1 MSNSLI
7 KSYNVNYADRNEK
20 KNKRIID
27 SNEAI
32 SERIKELSEKIEQ
45 ADEEEFAQ
53 DFSEG
58 LDAEQVD
65 ALLSDPDDIP
75 PEIAAKNEA
84 AEKMLAEAQEEAD
97 RIIADA
103 NAEADRIIAEANEQA
118 GGVLEEAR
126 ARGAEEGNQKGYE
139 EGLERAKQLEEEA
152 EQKAVALEEEYETRK
167 EELEPQLVE
176 KLTEIY
182 SHVFGIDL
190 SGRNDVVLYLL
201 KNTISNIDTAK
212 SYLVHVSKSDHETVS
227 ANKDMLEAGL
237 GSSVSVEI
245 IEDVTLTEGNC
256 YIETDGGIFDCSIGT
271 ELELLAKELKI
282 LSYSS

>member
-1 MSNSLI
+1 M
-7 KSYNVNYADRNEK
+7 NYADRNEK